1 MKTILITEDK
11 LEVRELIK
19 VTLRIG
25 DYKLLEASNGMQAVE
40 MAREHTPD
48 LILMDIMMPGTIDGL
63 EATRLIKSDPQT
75 RRCKIIMLTAKG
87 QQQDVIAGKEAGAD
101 AYFIKPFS
109 PLELIQQV
117 ELQLQ
122 QEASWDTETLTAP

>member
-25 DYKLLEASNGMQAVE
+25 DYNLLEASNGMQAVE

-75 RRCKIIMLTAKG
+75 RHCRIIMLTAKG
-87 QQQDVIAGKEAGAD
+87 QQQDVMAGKEAGAD

-117 ELQLQ
+117 EHQLQ
-122 QEASWDTETLTAP
+122 QEASWDTETSTAP